1 MLATLQSAAK
11 RKAEAEPGGPR
22 PRGAPP
28 QAQASTSRRSPTS
41 RAPPFTT
48 PVTTPVRGPPSPS
61 AVAFEDLTSDSSDVE
76 EIPVELRAT
85 ARRGVKPTS
94 EQMAVVDAAKAPGDV
109 PLRGEIVRVT
119 AAAGTGKTTTM
130 ELVAKRLLDIGH
142 AGVVYMVFNKAA
154 QLEAQRRLPGGVRC
168 RTLNAV
174 ALSLVG
180 ANGMPLKGDDDA
192 QRYVLSAFG
201 RDIDRFLRDVPREH
215 MTFNL
220 RNYIAMCIWKTLVR
234 FMQSK
239 DDEAS
244 GFDPAESMNKTWYPA
259 VKYHLGTLV
268 IGKKEKKLAPGVPGK
283 ESMSSVRRFYCST
296 ASRLWRS
303 MRVDLTTGRSECG
316 FWTYAGV
323 VKQAQVD
330 CAIVP
335 RASAILVDEAQDL
348 NACQLSWIEM
358 QAASGKQVFV
368 VGDSAQTIYSFRG
381 AKSEYLRKIP
391 VARERDLTLQQ
402 TFRFGPAIAAAA
414 NAVLFGKA
422 HSPQVKTFVP
432 YDVFGVPNKPGAV
445 RTYGNDVVAAIESFS
460 KEKARKSSVTL
471 IAYRN
476 AALIVAALRLLA
488 ARPNAKIAV
497 YGGAGGSGNKARK
510 WKKACSEMEFVCKMF
525 SDPETAFEVPFKDFK
540 DDQGSPRRLTYEQF
554 VDVVVEEEK
563 NAYTMHVSLVATFGG
578 ETMEMVSRF
587 EEQVLQAEVKEEN
600 AELVL
605 ATVHSAKGAEW
616 PNVVVLDDLQGALAR
631 FSIDRRTGLG
641 QFEWKDWGDDFN
653 LWYVACTR
661 AMTNLAVPVAFA
673 DVQHAFRA
681 AKDIVEGRVRE
692 EYRHRDRFLIP
703 PNAPPKPENAFTKR
717 EVVLLD
723 ELGKRY
729 AESSVKPGLAPL
741 VLIPIGDPDEV
752 EIVHHDNGG
761 GGEVIDLT

>member
-1 MLATLQSAAK
+1 
-11 RKAEAEPGGPR
+11 
-22 PRGAPP
+22 
-28 QAQASTSRRSPTS
+28 
-41 RAPPFTT
+41 
-48 PVTTPVRGPPSPS
+48 
-61 AVAFEDLTSDSSDVE
+61 
-76 EIPVELRAT
+76 
-85 ARRGVKPTS
+85 
-94 EQMAVVDAAKAPGDV
+94 
-109 PLRGEIVRVT
+109 
-119 AAAGTGKTTTM
+119 
-130 ELVAKRLLDIGH
+130 
-142 AGVVYMVFNKAA
+142 
-154 QLEAQRRLPGGVRC
+154 
-168 RTLNAV
+168 
-174 ALSLVG
+174 
-180 ANGMPLKGDDDA
+180 
-192 QRYVLSAFG
+192 
-201 RDIDRFLRDVPREH
+201 
-215 MTFNL
+215 
-220 RNYIAMCIWKTLVR
+220 
-234 FMQSK
+234 
-239 DDEAS
+239 
-244 GFDPAESMNKTWYPA
+244 
-259 VKYHLGTLV
+259 
-268 IGKKEKKLAPGVPGK
+268 
-283 ESMSSVRRFYCST
+283 
-296 ASRLWRS
+296 
-303 MRVDLTTGRSECG
+303 
-316 FWTYAGV
+316 
-323 VKQAQVD
+323 
-330 CAIVP
+330 
-335 RASAILVDEAQDL
+335 
-348 NACQLSWIEM
+348 M

-422 HSPQVKTFVP
+422 HSPQEKTFVP

-471 IAYRN
+471 LAFCN
-476 AALIVAALRLLA
+476 ASLIVAALRVLA
-488 ARPNAKIAV
+488 VSPDAKIAV
-497 YGGAGGSGNKARK
+497 YGGAGGSGNKAQT
-510 WKKACSEMEFVCKMF
+510 WKRTCSEMAFVCKMF
-525 SDPETAFEVPFKDFK
+525 ADPETAFEVPFKDFK
-540 DDQGSPRRLTYEQF
+540 DEQGSPRRLTFLQF

-563 NAYTMHVSLVATFGG
+563 NAFTTHVSLVVAFGG

-587 EEQVLQAEVKEEN
+587 EARVLQAEVKEEN

-641 QFEWKDWGDDFN
+641 QFEWKSWGDDFN

-692 EYRHRDRFLIP
+692 EYRHGDRFLIP

-729 AESSVKPGLAPL
+729 TESSAKPGLAPL